1 MQIRILVLTALSFST
16 AAQAIACQN
25 FPTLQRSGTVTPPM
39 AGNLEGFKVTHT
51 VVPKVSSSK
60 AVQAEGSVV
69 AVTLT
74 VAGGKPVHAE
84 FHDNGTPLARGVER
98 AAMKWRFDMPRDG
111 TSPVMVDLVFRYDHR
126 KFWPDISVNL
136 PASH

>member
-1 MQIRILVLTALSFST
+1 MQIRTLVLAALSFSN

-25 FPTLQRSGTVTPPM
+25 LPALQRSGTVTQPV
-39 AGNLEGFKVTHT
+39 AGNLEGFKVTHS

-60 AVQAEGSVV
+60 AAQAEGSVI

-84 FHDNGTPLARGVER
+84 LHDNGTPLARGVER